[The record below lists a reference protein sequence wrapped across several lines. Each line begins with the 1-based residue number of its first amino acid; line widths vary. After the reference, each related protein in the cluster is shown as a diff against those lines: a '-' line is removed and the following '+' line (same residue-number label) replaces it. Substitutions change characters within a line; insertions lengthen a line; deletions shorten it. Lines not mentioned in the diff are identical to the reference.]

1 MIGEDDRIEIIR
13 AHRNI
18 TSLTFLDFP
27 LWSKGFLWFIPL
39 LPVLWAFWVKPGK
52 KFDGEPMSF

>member
-1 MIGEDDRIEIIR
+1 MNFTFVVLSLPISLGKNWVKKCDRMIGEDDRIEIIR

-27 LWSKGFLWFIPL
+27 L
-39 LPVLWAFWVKPGK
+39 
-52 KFDGEPMSF
+52 